1 MKLRGSILFIP
12 DANASYIGACNLS
25 METSM
30 TMKDSCRRSRSRKS
44 SCLTKIIDTREANRA
59 SAPDAL
65 HQRIA

>member
-1 MKLRGSILFIP
+1 MKLRGSMLFVP
-12 DANASYIGACNLS
+12 DANARYIGACNLS

-30 TMKDSCRRSRSRKS
+30 TMKDSCRRSRSRRS
-44 SCLTKIIDTREANRA
+44 SGLTKIIDTREANRA

>member
-12 DANASYIGACNLS
+12 HPNASYIGACNLS